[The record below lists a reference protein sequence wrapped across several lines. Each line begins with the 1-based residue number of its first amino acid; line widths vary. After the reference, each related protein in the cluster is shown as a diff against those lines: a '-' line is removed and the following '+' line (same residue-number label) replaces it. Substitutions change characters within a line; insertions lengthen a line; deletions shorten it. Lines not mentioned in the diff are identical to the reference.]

1 MSGGFR
7 WCRAVLGM
15 VAALLVGSVAACQGG
30 SEPSGT
36 GSVSV
41 SSGLPSTPLPSAS
54 SSSAPSQPG
63 LFVVDEVDDGLKVE
77 WVSVTATDTEFT
89 GTFRITNLTGEDVWT
104 PSGSY
109 VVQDEER
116 GSYAFARVFLAPDPN
131 VSYYVPP
138 TSSVFLLEAGESG
151 ERRITLPVPFT
162 LTTQRIDATPTVI
175 DVPSA
180 RMCVGYI
187 PASELPEGRP
197 AEGLYN
203 SAGMRMEDDLG
214 ASLQHVSCSESID
227 VE

>member
-1 MSGGFR
+1 M
-7 WCRAVLGM
+7 
-15 VAALLVGSVAACQGG
+15 
-30 SEPSGT
+30 
-36 GSVSV
+36 
-41 SSGLPSTPLPSAS
+41 TPTPFV
-54 SSSAPSQPG
+54 SSSASDESER
-63 LFVVDEVDDGLKVE
+63 FVVDEVDDGLKVE
-77 WVSVTATDTEFT
+77 WVSATATDDEFT

-109 VVQDEER
+109 VVQDKER
-116 GSYAFARVFLAPDPN
+116 GSYAFARVFLAPDPD

-138 TSSVFLLEAGESG
+138 TSSVFLLEAGESS
-151 ERRITLPVPFT
+151 ERRITLSLPFM
-162 LTTQRIDATPTVI
+162 LTAQRIDAAPTVV
-175 DVPSA
+175 DVQSA

-203 SAGMRMEDDLG
+203 STGMRMEDDLG